1 MYKILDAVLM
11 QLTQDCIEHWSD
23 DYPGIHETEELDLC
37 SSEDETYRVDLA
49 VSSDTEK
56 LLNIIV
62 AVDHHDNITIKL
74 QDQTTKVLKQ
84 FKCSINDIEIEV
96 SGPLTVGAPTYKE

>member
-23 DYPGIHETEELDLC
+23 DYPDIHETEELDLC
-37 SSEDETYRVDLA
+37 SSDAETYWVDLA
-49 VSSDTEK
+49 VSSDTEE
-56 LLNIIV
+56 LLNIIA
-62 AVDHHDNITIKL
+62 AVDHDTITIQL

-84 FKCSINDIEIEV
+84 FKCSINDIKIEV